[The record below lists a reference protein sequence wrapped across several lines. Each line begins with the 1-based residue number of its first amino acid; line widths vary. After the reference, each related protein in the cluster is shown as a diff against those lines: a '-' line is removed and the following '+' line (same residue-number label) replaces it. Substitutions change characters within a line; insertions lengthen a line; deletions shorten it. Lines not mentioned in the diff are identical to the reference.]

1 MKWVGLFGA
10 DPEGEKFGFCDMI
23 FFYNWIVCNHS
34 CDRVRLL
41 LLYTEPVWM
50 LYGAEYWQLFLQ
62 WETIQFI
69 SSDCFDEGDSFSWI
83 TGFCG
88 CSLGTSECLLESLWG
103 HFVDNFVKDWPFKKG
118 GNQRYWHFPLCSCM
132 LLILYLLILWWSF
145 EGLFDS
151 WRPWKALTLCR
162 FCSWELYEQF
172 GTTLSSNRSL

>member
-1 MKWVGLFGA
+1 MQ
-10 DPEGEKFGFCDMI
+10 P
-23 FFYNWIVCNHS
+23 
-34 CDRVRLL
+34 LL
-41 LLYTEPVWM
+41 WQSKATIALYRTSLDVVWCRI
-50 LYGAEYWQLFLQ
+50 LTTFFLQ

-145 EGLFDS
+145 EGL
-151 WRPWKALTLCR
+151 LTAGDLERHWPCVD
-162 FCSWELYEQF
+162 FVLGSF
-172 GTTLSSNRSL
+172 MSNSVQLWAQTDHYNCMYLTF